1 MIGASG
7 ILASEQQFSAGRTE
21 TDKYAFSE
29 AKSDNFVVG
38 KNSTPDAA
46 DDCLGPSSSKQASQ
60 VLTRTLSVADVSPQ
74 FCCHTQNDVI
84 IELLKRLEGVITKFE
99 NVVKGSPQFE
109 NKSVQAGAGWPLLS
123 VSSSQNEVHFCEY
136 CGQNNP
142 QEF

>member
-7 ILASEQQFSAGRTE
+7 ILASGQQFSAYRRE

-46 DDCLGPSSSKQASQ
+46 VDCLSPPSSKQPSQ
-60 VLTRTLSVADVSPQ
+60 VFTRTLSVADVSPQ
-74 FCCHTQNDVI
+74 FCYHTQNDVI

-99 NVVKGSPQFE
+99 ITIFSNR
-109 NKSVQAGAGWPLLS
+109 
-123 VSSSQNEVHFCEY
+123 
-136 CGQNNP
+136 
-142 QEF
+142 